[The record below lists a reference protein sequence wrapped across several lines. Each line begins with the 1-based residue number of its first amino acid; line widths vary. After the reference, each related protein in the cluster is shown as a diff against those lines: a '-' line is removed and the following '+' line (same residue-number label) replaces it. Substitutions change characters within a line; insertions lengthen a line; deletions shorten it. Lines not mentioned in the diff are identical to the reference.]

1 MDGKFWNKI
10 MLVISLLDNIILL
23 ITLFHFINSFFFS
36 KKDNMILPIITSDT
50 QCEVEKIDDAQ
61 MYWNIVR
68 CFFWF
73 LFVLHVLINRF
84 NV

>member
-1 MDGKFWNKI
+1 